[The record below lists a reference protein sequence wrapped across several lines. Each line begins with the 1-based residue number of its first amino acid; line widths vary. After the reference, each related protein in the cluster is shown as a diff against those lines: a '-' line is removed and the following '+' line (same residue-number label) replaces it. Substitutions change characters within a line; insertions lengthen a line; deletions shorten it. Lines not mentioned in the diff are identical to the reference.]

1 MSKWSINWKG
11 GNISY
16 SAFKFYWL
24 LELDTELNFL
34 NFDRVFLKK
43 YKTPNRKN
51 NIYLLDTK

>member
-34 NFDRVFLKK
+34 NFDRVFFKK
-43 YKTPNRKN
+43 N
-51 NIYLLDTK
+51 TKHQIEKITSTY